1 VALLLAFAFVAGF
14 ATCLTPC
21 VLPVLPAVL
30 SGATTGGRARPLG
43 IVTGLVLSFTFATVA
58 LVYVLAALGLP
69 NGLMRTFA
77 VAVLLV
83 FGISLLVPRL
93 SARFEAWLSR
103 FGRAPASRGEGF
115 GSGLVLGLGLGVLYA
130 PCAGPILAGVITVSA
145 AQTFTAGRLAVAFA
159 YALGSALALYA
170 IMLGGRRLAGGLVR
184 RSIRVQQALG
194 ALMIAVAIAVSADLD
209 IRFQTA
215 VASKLPD
222 FLTEPAQDLQESE
235 AIAGSLSGLREG
247 VVAHPAGLD
256 EAKSGRPLPD
266 LGPAPELVDTQQW
279 FNTPNGGPL
288 SIGELTREQGGVV
301 LIDFWTYTCINCI
314 RTFPHLRALDAE
326 YRDQGL
332 TIIGVHSPEFPFE
345 KEPDNVAAA
354 IDQNDLA
361 YPVVQDNNLST
372 WDAFHNAYW
381 PADYL
386 IDARGHIRYIHFGE
400 GDYEASEQAVRSLLA
415 EAGRERLGSMTDV
428 PVERAA
434 RGVRTPES
442 YLGAARAQGFVNGFR
457 DDPVVPGTHVFRPPG
472 FRLPLNRLAYRGEW
486 TIADD
491 GATAGPGARLDLRFQ
506 ARQVFLVMGSPE
518 RPAPVRVLL
527 DGAPIPDRLA
537 GSDVDAGRARVNQQR
552 LYRLVELPRVQRHL
566 LSLRFAPGVSGYAFT
581 FG

>member
-1 VALLLAFAFVAGF
+1 MALLLLFALVAGF
-14 ATCLTPC
+14 VTCLTPC

-30 SGATTGGRARPLG
+30 SGAATGGRARPLG

-69 NGLMRTFA
+69 NGVMRTFA

-103 FGRAPASRGEGF
+103 FGRAPAGGGEGF

-159 YALGSALALYA
+159 YALGSALALYV
-170 IMLGGRRLAGGLVR
+170 IMLGGRRVAGGLVR
-184 RSIRVQQALG
+184 RSLRVQQALG
-194 ALMIAVAIAVSADLD
+194 ALMILVALAVSADLD

-215 VASKLPD
+215 VASRLPD
-222 FLTEPAQDLQESE
+222 FLTEPAQDLQESG
-235 AIAGSLSGLREG
+235 AISGGLADLAGGTI
-247 VVAHPAGLD
+247 AHPAGLD
-256 EAKSGRPLPD
+256 EAEEGRPLPD
-266 LGPAPELVDTQQW
+266 LGPAPELADTQAW
-279 FNTPNGGPL
+279 FNTPDARPL
-288 SIGELTREQGGVV
+288 SIRELTEEEGGVV

-326 YRDQGL
+326 YGDEGL

-345 KEPDNVAAA
+345 KEADNVADA

-361 YPVVQDNNLST
+361 YPVVQDNNLAT
-372 WDAFHNAYW
+372 WDAFHNAFW

-386 IDARGHIRYIHFGE
+386 IDSRGHIRYIHFGE
-400 GDYEASEQAVRSLLA
+400 GDYEASERAVRSLLA

-428 PVERAA
+428 QVERAA

-457 DDPVVPGTHVFRPPG
+457 DDPVVPGTHIFRPPG

-486 TIADD
+486 TISDD
-491 GATAGPGARLDLRFQ
+491 AATAGRDARLDLRFK
-506 ARQVFLVMGSPE
+506 ARRVFLVMGSPAG
-518 RPAPVRVLL
+518 PAPVRVRL
-527 DGAPIPDRLA
+527 DGEPIANSVA
-537 GSDVDAGRARVNQQR
+537 GADVERGAAEVGEQR
-552 LYRLVELPRVQRHL
+552 LYRLVELPRVERHL